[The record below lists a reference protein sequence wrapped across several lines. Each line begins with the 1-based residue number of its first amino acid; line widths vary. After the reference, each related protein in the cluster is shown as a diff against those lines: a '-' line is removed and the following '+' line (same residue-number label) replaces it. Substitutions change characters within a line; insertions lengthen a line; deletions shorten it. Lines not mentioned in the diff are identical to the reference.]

1 MSYPLTNVVD
11 VTLYVDQ
18 CRDNTMVRLRDRLRR
33 RLLDY
38 YPQFAGH
45 VIGIFEDY
53 DFIPQGRPT
62 MSFVF
67 NTDNDGIFVAIY
79 NIQTQS
85 MTVIP
90 VKVVSNIPTL
100 VVERR

>member
-53 DFIPQGRPT
+53 DFIPHGRPT

-90 VKVVSNIPTL
+90 VKVVSGSTTL
-100 VVERR
+100 VVECR